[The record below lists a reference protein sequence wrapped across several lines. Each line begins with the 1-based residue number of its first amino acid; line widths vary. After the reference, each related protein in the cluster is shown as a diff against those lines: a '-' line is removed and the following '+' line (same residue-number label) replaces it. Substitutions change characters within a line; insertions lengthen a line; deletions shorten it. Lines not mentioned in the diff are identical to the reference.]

1 MPFFGHFC
9 LSAFVGKCNNL
20 SEKTDKLSLYNPV
33 MMLKIKAVTVS
44 ALVATILS
52 ALFLMIMPDESA
64 IRILTFAILGV
75 FALIVPGVIL
85 QKQGRG

>member
-1 MPFFGHFC
+1 MLMGIC
-9 LSAFVGKCNNL
+9 GTISGSV
-20 SEKTDKLSLYNPV
+20 
-33 MMLKIKAVTVS
+33 LKIKAVTVS